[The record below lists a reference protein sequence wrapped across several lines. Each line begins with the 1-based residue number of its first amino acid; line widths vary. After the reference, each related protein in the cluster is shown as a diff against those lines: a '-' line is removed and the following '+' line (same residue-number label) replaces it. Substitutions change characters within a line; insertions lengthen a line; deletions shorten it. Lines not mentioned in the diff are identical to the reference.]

1 MTEPAITPELVAK
14 HNLTPEEYAHAK
26 EILGGREPSYT
37 ELGIFSV
44 MWSEHCSYKNT
55 RPLLKTFPTK
65 SPKILVG
72 AGEENAGI
80 IDIGDGLAIAFKI
93 ESHNHPSAVEPFQ
106 GAATGVGGIVRDIFT
121 MGARP
126 VCAVNS
132 LRFGPITK
140 EIIPKNGKNKSIES
154 VQITQAGKI
163 HFGVEVIILSE
174 QQIAADVI
182 AAVPTHIAKKYHVV
196 PVSKKKNSLTI
207 ALADPSDFATI
218 DNLTHLLQS
227 ELEIKTSSPE
237 EIEAAIKKYYSGNS
251 ETNGVQNQIAN
262 NRRLFA
268 EVVSGIA
275 HYGNCFGIPTIAG
288 EVYFDKSYEG
298 NPLVNAF
305 CLGVLRHEQI
315 ARGAAK
321 GIGNPVFYVGPA
333 TGRDGLA
340 GAAFASK
347 DLTEESAEQ
356 QRGAVQVG
364 DPFMEKL
371 VCEACLELL
380 ATGCVAGIQDMGAAG
395 LTCSTCETAARAGT
409 GIEIELD
416 KVPQRA
422 PNMTSYEIML
432 SESQE
437 RMLII
442 VHKGRE
448 AEVKRIFDKWDLPWA
463 EVGFVTDTGR
473 MVVRH
478 GGKIV
483 ADIPAKKIAD
493 ESPVYQRES
502 SEPEYLKAVRA
513 FRLDG
518 IPDTKTPADD
528 LKKLLAWPSIAS
540 KNWVYRQ
547 YDHQVRDGSVVLP
560 GSDAAVIRIKSDSL
574 PVMGGTG
581 DSPVASGNLPEA
593 SGRLVA
599 GQNRPVAC
607 STQIPEK
614 LIAMTVDCNGVYVYL
629 DPYEGAKAVVTEACR
644 NLACSGA
651 VPLGATDNLNMANPH
666 KPELFWQMRESVRG
680 LAEACKFFN
689 APVTG
694 GNCSLYNQNPSGPID
709 PTPTVAVVGIVEKLE
724 HVTTQ
729 WFKDEGDAIIL
740 LGEIVDANDP
750 ILGLGGSAYLQVIH
764 GKKTGSPPR
773 CDLETAKTLHTTLL
787 GLIQSG
793 LVKSAHDC
801 SDGGLAVALAESCIS
816 QLIARETPRLIGAT
830 IDLSKVG
837 QASSLSEKETHRQDA
852 CATMRLDAFLFGE
865 TQSRVVISCK
875 PLDTVKVVERAKLM
889 GVPAIQIGKVG
900 GDKLTVKTTSGEFS
914 APLIEL
920 HDAWWNS
927 IARAMA

>member
-14 HNLTPEEYAHAK
+14 HNLTPDEYANI
-26 EILGGREPSYT
+26 ERLLGRKPTYT

-55 RPLLKTFPTK
+55 RLLLKTFPTK
-65 SPKILVG
+65 SKKILVG

-80 IDIGDGLAIAFKI
+80 IDIGDGLAIAFKV

-126 VCAVNS
+126 ICSVNS
-132 LRFGPITK
+132 LRFGPIV
-140 EIIPKNGKNKSIES
+140 ND
-154 VQITQAGKI
+154 V
-163 HFGVEVIILSE
+163 
-174 QQIAADVI
+174 AADVSRRTSNSQDNQSRLTS
-182 AAVPTHIAKKYHVV
+182 AATNGEK
-196 PVSKKKNSLTI
+196 
-207 ALADPSDFATI
+207 
-218 DNLTHLLQS
+218 
-227 ELEIKTSSPE
+227 
-237 EIEAAIKKYYSGNS
+237 EAALK
-251 ETNGVQNQIAN
+251 N

-268 EVVSGIA
+268 GVVAGIA

-315 ARGAAK
+315 ARGAAR
-321 GIGNPVFYVGPA
+321 GVGNPVFYVGPA

-340 GAAFASK
+340 GAAFASQ

-380 ATGCVAGIQDMGAAG
+380 ATGAVAGIQDMGAAG

-422 PNMTSYEIML
+422 PNMSSYEIML

-442 VHKGRE
+442 VHKSRE
-448 AEVKRIFDKWDLPWA
+448 EEVKKIFDKWDLPWS
-463 EVGFVTDTGR
+463 EIGVVTDTGR
-473 MVVRH
+473 MVVKHH
-478 GGKIV
+478 GKVV

-493 ESPVYQRES
+493 ESPVYQREAK
-502 SEPEYLKAVRA
+502 EPEYLKEVRA
-513 FRLDG
+513 FRLDQ
-518 IPDTKTPADD
+518 ISQTPDPRRD
-528 LKKLLAWPSIAS
+528 LLKLLAWPTIAS

-547 YDHQVRDGSVVLP
+547 YDHMVRDGSVICP
-560 GSDAAVIRIKSDSL
+560 GSDAAVLRIKADSL
-574 PVMGGTG
+574 PDVGQASSLSQTKNGNG
-581 DSPVASGNLPEA
+581 D
-593 SGRLVA
+593 R
-599 GQNRPVAC
+599 QDAC
-607 STQIPEK
+607 PTK
-614 LIAMTVDCNGVYVYL
+614 LIALTADGNGTYVYL
-629 DPYEGAKAVVTEACR
+629 DPYEGAKSVVAEACR

-651 VPLGATDNLNMANPH
+651 VPLGTTDNLNMASPM
-666 KPELFWQMRESVRG
+666 KPELFWQIKESVRG
-680 LAEACKFFN
+680 LAEACRAFN

-694 GNCSLYNQNPSGPID
+694 GNCSLYNQSPNGPID
-709 PTPTVAVVGIVEKLE
+709 PTPTVVVVGLIEKPE

-740 LGEIVDANDP
+740 LGDAVDASDP
-750 ILGLGGSAYLQVIH
+750 LLGLGGSAYLQVIH
-764 GKKTGSPPR
+764 GKKTGAPPR

-801 SDGGLAVALAESCIS
+801 SEGGLAVCLAESGMS
-816 QLIARETPRLIGAT
+816 QLVARETPRLIGAT
-830 IDLSKVG
+830 VDLSNVG
-837 QASSLSEKETHRQDA
+837 QASRRPESNNGKQTGSSRGG
-852 CATMRLDAFLFGE
+852 CAALRLDALLFGE
-865 TQSRVVISCK
+865 TQSRVVITCR
-875 PLDTVKVVERAKLM
+875 PLDAVKVVERAKLM
-889 GVPAIQIGKVG
+889 GVPAVQIGKVG
-900 GDKLTVKTTSGEFS
+900 GDQLVIKTSAGEFS
-914 APLIEL
+914 APVTEL
-920 HDAWWNS
+920 HDVWWNS

>member
-55 RPLLKTFPTK
+55 KPLLKTFPTK

-80 IDIGDGLAIAFKI
+80 IDIGDDLAIAFKI

-126 VCAVNS
+126 IAALNS
-132 LRFGPITK
+132 LRFGELSNP
-140 EIIPKNGKNKSIES
+140 
-154 VQITQAGKI
+154 
-163 HFGVEVIILSE
+163 EV
-174 QQIAADVI
+174 
-182 AAVPTHIAKKYHVV
+182 
-196 PVSKKKNSLTI
+196 
-207 ALADPSDFATI
+207 
-218 DNLTHLLQS
+218 
-227 ELEIKTSSPE
+227 
-237 EIEAAIKKYYSGNS
+237 
-251 ETNGVQNQIAN
+251 
-262 NRRLFA
+262 RRLFSG
-268 EVVSGIA
+268 VVSGIA

-305 CLGVLRHEQI
+305 CLGVLRHDQI

-340 GAAFASK
+340 GAAFASQ
-347 DLTEESAEQ
+347 DLTDESAQQ

-409 GIEIELD
+409 GIEIELN
-416 KVPQRA
+416 KVPQRV
-422 PNMTSYEIML
+422 PNMSSYEIML

-442 VHKGRE
+442 VKKGHE

-463 EVGFVTDTGR
+463 EVGVVTDTGR

-478 GGKIV
+478 NGKIV

-493 ESPVYQRES
+493 ESPVYQRAS
-502 SEPEYLKAVRA
+502 QEPAYLKEVRA
-513 FRLDG
+513 FRLEG
-518 IPDTKTPADD
+518 IADTKSPMDD

-547 YDHQVRDGSVVLP
+547 YDHMVRDNSIVCP
-560 GSDAAVIRIKSDSL
+560 GSDAAVLRIKADCVPQCESNPAAAKVPD
-574 PVMGGTG
+574 
-581 DSPVASGNLPEA
+581 
-593 SGRLVA
+593 
-599 GQNRPVAC
+599 
-607 STQIPEK
+607 K
-614 LIAMTVDCNGVYVYL
+614 FIAMSVDCNGVYVYL
-629 DPYEGAKAVVTEACR
+629 DPYEGGKAAMAECCR

-666 KPELFWQMRESVRG
+666 KPELFWQMQESVRG
-680 LAEACKFFN
+680 LADGCRAFN

-709 PTPTVAVVGIVEKLE
+709 PTPTVAVVGLIEKPE
-724 HVTTQ
+724 HITTQ

-740 LGEIVDANDP
+740 LGTPVDTADP

-773 CDLETAKTLHTTLL
+773 CDLDVAKTLHTSLL
-787 GLIQSG
+787 GLIHTG
-793 LVKSAHDC
+793 DIKSAHDC

-816 QLIARETPRLIGAT
+816 ELIAKDTPRLLGAT
-830 IDLSKVG
+830 VDLSEIK
-837 QASSLSEKETHRQDA
+837 DA
-852 CATMRLDAFLFGE
+852 RLDALLFGE
-865 TQSRVVISCK
+865 TQSRVVISTK
-875 PLDTVKVVERAKLM
+875 AINATKVVERAKLL
-889 GVPAIQIGKVG
+889 GVPAVQIGTVG
-900 GDKLTVKTTSGEFS
+900 GDKLTIKTSAGEFS
-914 APLIEL
+914 APLTEL
-920 HDAWWNS
+920 HDGWWNS

>member
-14 HNLTPEEYAHAK
+14 HNLTPDEYQK
-26 EILGGREPSYT
+26 ILQLLGRAPSYT

-80 IDIGDGLAIAFKI
+80 IDIGDGLAIAFKV

-126 VCAVNS
+126 ICSVNS
-132 LRFGPITK
+132 LRFGPITCV
-140 EIIPKNGKNKSIES
+140 GD
-154 VQITQAGKI
+154 
-163 HFGVEVIILSE
+163 
-174 QQIAADVI
+174 DVR
-182 AAVPTHIAKKYHVV
+182 
-196 PVSKKKNSLTI
+196 SLNS
-207 ALADPSDFATI
+207 
-218 DNLTHLLQS
+218 
-227 ELEIKTSSPE
+227 
-237 EIEAAIKKYYSGNS
+237 NS
-251 ETNGVQNQIAN
+251 ENQSLVTSTPTNGENETALKN

-268 EVVSGIA
+268 GVVAGIA

-305 CLGVLRHEQI
+305 CLGVLRHGQI

-340 GAAFASK
+340 GAAFASQ

-380 ATGCVAGIQDMGAAG
+380 ATGAVAGIQDMGAAG

-422 PNMTSYEIML
+422 PNMSSYEIML

-442 VHKGRE
+442 VQKGRE
-448 AEVKRIFDKWDLPWA
+448 EEVKRIFDKWDLPWS
-463 EVGFVTDTGR
+463 EIGYVTDTGR
-473 MVVRH
+473 MVVKHH
-478 GGKIV
+478 GQVV

-502 SEPEYLKAVRA
+502 VEPAYLQAVRA
-513 FRLDG
+513 FKLDG
-518 IPDTKTPADD
+518 IADVTNASHATHI
-528 LKKLLAWPSIAS
+528 LKKLLAWPTIAS

-547 YDHQVRDGSVVLP
+547 YDHMVRDGSVVCP
-560 GSDAAVIRIKSDSL
+560 GSDAAVLRIKADSL
-574 PVMGGTG
+574 PELNGK
-581 DSPVASGNLPEA
+581 AA
-593 SGRLVA
+593 
-599 GQNRPVAC
+599 
-607 STQIPEK
+607 EK
-614 LIAMTVDCNGVYVYL
+614 LIALTADGNGAYVYL
-629 DPYEGAKAVVTEACR
+629 DPYEGGKIVVTEACR

-651 VPLGATDNLNMANPH
+651 VPLGTTDNLNMPSPM
-666 KPELFWQMRESVRG
+666 KPELFWQIKESVRG
-680 LAEACKFFN
+680 LAEACRAFN

-694 GNCSLYNQNPSGPID
+694 GNCSLYNQSPNGPID
-709 PTPTVAVVGIVEKLE
+709 PTPTVVVVGLIEKPE

-729 WFKDEGDAIIL
+729 WFKDDGDKIIL
-740 LGEIVDANDP
+740 LGEIADKNDP
-750 ILGLGGSAYLQVIH
+750 LLGLGGSAYLQAVH
-764 GKKTGSPPR
+764 GQKNGSPPR

-793 LVKSAHDC
+793 LVASAHDC
-801 SDGGLAVALAESCIS
+801 SEGGLAVCLAESCIS
-816 QLIARETPRLIGAT
+816 QLVARETPRLIGAT
-830 IDLSKVG
+830 IDLSAIG
-837 QASSLSEKETHRQDA
+837 QASSLARTENKNGDRQDA
-852 CATMRLDAFLFGE
+852 CPTRLDTLLFGE
-865 TQSRVVISCK
+865 TQSRVAITCK
-875 PLDTVKVVERAKLM
+875 PLDAVKVVERAKLL
-889 GVPAIQIGKVG
+889 GVPAVQIGKVG
-900 GDKLTVKTTSGEFS
+900 GDQLTMKTANGELS
-914 APLIEL
+914 VPVAEL
-920 HDAWWNS
+920 HDVWWNS

>member
-14 HNLTPEEYAHAK
+14 HNLTPEEYNK
-26 EILGGREPSYT
+26 ILEILGRTPSYT

-80 IDIGDGLAIAFKI
+80 IDIGDDLAIAFKI

-106 GAATGVGGIVRDIFT
+106 GAATGVGGIIRDIFT

-126 VCAVNS
+126 VCAINS
-132 LRFGPITK
+132 LRFGPIVEAEEDGNTSHVSK
-140 EIIPKNGKNKSIES
+140 SQAANGKS
-154 VQITQAGKI
+154 QIQ
-163 HFGVEVIILSE
+163 
-174 QQIAADVI
+174 
-182 AAVPTHIAKKYHVV
+182 
-196 PVSKKKNSLTI
+196 
-207 ALADPSDFATI
+207 
-218 DNLTHLLQS
+218 
-227 ELEIKTSSPE
+227 
-237 EIEAAIKKYYSGNS
+237 
-251 ETNGVQNQIAN
+251 N
-262 NRRLFA
+262 NRRLFSG
-268 EVVSGIA
+268 VVNGIA

-288 EVYFDKSYEG
+288 EIYFDKSYEG

-305 CLGVLRHEQI
+305 CLGVLRHKQI

-321 GIGNPVFYVGPA
+321 GLGNPVFYVGPA

-380 ATGCVAGIQDMGAAG
+380 ATGAVAGIQDMGAAG

-422 PNMTSYEIML
+422 PNMSSYEIML

-448 AEVKRIFDKWDLPWA
+448 DEVKRIFDKWDLPWA

-473 MVVRH
+473 MVVKQH
-478 GGKIV
+478 GQVV

-493 ESPVYQRES
+493 ESPVYQREAK
-502 SEPEYLKAVRA
+502 EPDYLKEVRA
-513 FRLDG
+513 FRLNT
-518 IPDTKTPADD
+518 IADTREPAEN

-547 YDHQVRDGSVVLP
+547 YDHMVRDGSVVCP
-560 GSDAAVIRIKSDSL
+560 GSDAAVIRIKADSL
-574 PVMGGTG
+574 PDADSGT
-581 DSPVASGNLPEA
+581 DAS
-593 SGRLVA
+593 V
-599 GQNRPVAC
+599 
-607 STQIPEK
+607 PEK
-614 LIAMTVDCNGVYVYL
+614 LIAMTVDCNGAYVYL
-629 DPYEGAKAVVTEACR
+629 DPYEGGKIAVTEACR

-651 VPLGATDNLNMANPH
+651 VPLGVTDNLNFGNPL
-666 KPELFWQMRESVRG
+666 KPELFWQLKESVRG
-680 LAEACKFFN
+680 LAEACRAFN

-694 GNCSLYNQNPSGPID
+694 GNCSLYNQSPAGPID
-709 PTPTVAVVGIVEKLE
+709 PTPTVAVVGLIDKPEY
-724 HVTTQ
+724 VTTQ
-729 WFKDEGDAIIL
+729 WFKDEGDAIVL
-740 LGEIVDANDP
+740 LGDIVDAQDP
-750 ILGLGGSAYLQVIH
+750 LLGLGGSAYLQVVLET
-764 GKKTGSPPR
+764 KTGTPPR
-773 CDLETAKTLHTTLL
+773 CDLEAAKTLHTTLL

-801 SDGGLAVALAESCIS
+801 SEGGLAVCIAESCIS
-816 QLIARETPRLIGAT
+816 QLAGRETPRLVGAT
-830 IDLSKVG
+830 IDLSALK
-837 QASSLSEKETHRQDA
+837 ADNNSPL
-852 CATMRLDAFLFGE
+852 RLDALLFGE
-865 TQSRVVISCK
+865 TQSRVVVSCA
-875 PLDTVKVVERAKLM
+875 PLDAIKVVERAKLM
-889 GVPAIQIGKVG
+889 GVPAMQIGKVG
-900 GDKLTVKTTSGEFS
+900 GDKLTVKTFAGEFS
-914 APLIEL
+914 APLSEL

-927 IARAMA
+927 IGRAMA

>member
-1 MTEPAITPELVAK
+1 MIEPAITPELVAK
-14 HNLTPEEYAHAK
+14 HNLTPDEYAN
-26 EILGGREPSYT
+26 IQRLLGRTPSYT

-80 IDIGDGLAIAFKI
+80 IDIGDGIAIAFKI

-126 VCAVNS
+126 ICSVNS
-132 LRFGPITK
+132 LRFGPIT
-140 EIIPKNGKNKSIES
+140 ENGLGSARAS
-154 VQITQAGKI
+154 C
-163 HFGVEVIILSE
+163 
-174 QQIAADVI
+174 
-182 AAVPTHIAKKYHVV
+182 AAVDASSTANEEADDEASSATREGACAPQN
-196 PVSKKKNSLTI
+196 KNSK
-207 ALADPSDFATI
+207 A
-218 DNLTHLLQS
+218 
-227 ELEIKTSSPE
+227 E
-237 EIEAAIKKYYSGNS
+237 
-251 ETNGVQNQIAN
+251 IAN

-268 EVVSGIA
+268 GVVAGIA

-340 GAAFASK
+340 GASFASQ
-347 DLTEESAEQ
+347 DLTEESSEQ

-380 ATGCVAGIQDMGAAG
+380 ATGAVAGIQDMGAAG

-448 AEVKRIFDKWDLPWA
+448 EEVKRIFDKWDLPWS
-463 EVGFVTDTGR
+463 EIGFVTDTGR
-473 MVVRH
+473 MVVKHH
-478 GGKIV
+478 GKVV

-493 ESPVYQRES
+493 ESPVYQREAK
-502 SEPEYLKAVRA
+502 EPEYLKEVRA

-518 IPDTKTPADD
+518 IADCQLPIED
-528 LKKLLAWPSIAS
+528 LKKLLAWPTIAS

-547 YDHQVRDGSVVLP
+547 YDHMVRDGSVVCP
-560 GSDAAVIRIKSDSL
+560 GSDAAVLRIKTDSL
-574 PVMGGTG
+574 PELSGGK
-581 DSPVASGNLPEA
+581 
-593 SGRLVA
+593 
-599 GQNRPVAC
+599 
-607 STQIPEK
+607 STPEK
-614 LIAMTVDCNGVYVYL
+614 LIAMSVDGNGTYVYL
-629 DPYEGAKAVVTEACR
+629 DPYEGGKIVVTEACR

-651 VPLGATDNLNMANPH
+651 VPLGTTDNLNMPSPM
-666 KPELFWQMRESVRG
+666 KPELFWQIKESVRG
-680 LAEACKFFN
+680 LAEACRAFN

-694 GNCSLYNQNPSGPID
+694 GNCSLYNQSPNGPID
-709 PTPTVAVVGIVEKLE
+709 PTPTVVVVGLIEKPE

-740 LGEIVDANDP
+740 LGEIVDKADP

-773 CDLETAKTLHTTLL
+773 CDFETAKTLHTTLL

-801 SDGGLAVALAESCIS
+801 SEGGLAVCLAESCIS
-816 QLIARETPRLIGAT
+816 QLVARETPRLIGAAV
-830 IDLSKVG
+830 DLSAVA
-837 QASSLSEKETHRQDA
+837 ASRQSAANQSDEMNAALCRDA
-852 CATMRLDAFLFGE
+852 ATSRLDALLFGE

-875 PLDTVKVVERAKLM
+875 ALDAVKVVERAKLM
-889 GVPAIQIGKVG
+889 GVPAVQIGKVG
-900 GDKLTVKTTSGEFS
+900 GDKLTVKTAAGEFS
-914 APLIEL
+914 APLTEL